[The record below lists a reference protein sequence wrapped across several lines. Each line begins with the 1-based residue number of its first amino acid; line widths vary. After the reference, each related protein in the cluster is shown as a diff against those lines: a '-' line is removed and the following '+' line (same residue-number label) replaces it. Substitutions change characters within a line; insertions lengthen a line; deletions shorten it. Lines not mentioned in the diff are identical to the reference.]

1 MSKAIHR
8 RQKARQD
15 LVDIYRYYMHGKLG
29 YVLPGVSSPRPNP
42 LSPDWLTCQGSA
54 AATSTIIPHSLAC
67 VSFLSPASEDTL
79 SSTDPLPTA
88 SRLWACCTERAT
100 STSSWRTSSASR
112 KTPTAMRKKKIGND
126 GPVGSEL
133 VRAGSPDLPV
143 LCDRSPRPS
152 ARHLE
157 TFGRPKGGVGRP
169 RRTKGRRAGSGDPRR
184 TKGRRAGSG
193 DPRRTKGRRAGSGDP
208 RRTEPEVP
216 SAKSAIAISNV
227 LVDQGRRVGQDFE
240 PRHVEEMVG

>member
-1 MSKAIHR
+1 
-8 RQKARQD
+8 
-15 LVDIYRYYMHGKLG
+15 MHAKLG

-67 VSFLSPASEDTL
+67 VFFLSPASENTL
-79 SSTDPLPTA
+79 SATDPLPAA
-88 SRLWACCTERAT
+88 SRLCACCTERAT

-112 KTPTAMRKKKIGND
+112 TTPTAMRKKKIGND

-133 VRAGSPDLPV
+133 VRAGSPDPPV

-157 TFGRPKGGVGRP
+157 TFGRPNGGVGRP
-169 RRTKGRRAGSGDPRR
+169 SPNEGPNGGVGRPSPNEGPNGGV
-184 TKGRRAGSG
+184 GR
-193 DPRRTKGRRAGSGDP
+193 
-208 RRTEPEVP
+208 P
-216 SAKSAIAISNV
+216 SPNGARSSFGQKCYCYFKRPCRS
-227 LVDQGRRVGQDFE
+227 GRRVGQDFE
-240 PRHVEEMVG
+240 ARHVEEMVG